1 MKQLITI
8 LLAFLSLT
16 ASGQENHGIAK
27 YALIEDYSN
36 LGESMLDTI
45 QDESIKKII
54 LAMREQ
60 STNYDTIYFN
70 LRFKSNISYFKSE
83 EEVVPDGLNIYEIVA
98 STMGEFYVDVE
109 GGTSIS
115 LHELDGVYFRIED
128 DLFNVKWELTDEK
141 RNINGYDCNKAITS
155 YTEIRKNGIEQTYPV
170 IAWYKDGLLEGHGPK
185 GYGGLPG
192 IIIELEFNPLSS
204 LKLERIDFN
213 EEFSIDKPTKGK
225 KVTKEEYNAY
235 VREN

>member
-1 MKQLITI
+1 MKQLIII
-8 LLAFLSLT
+8 LLAFLSNT
-16 ASGQENHGIAK
+16 ASGQEKQGIAK

-155 YTEIRKNGIEQTYPV
+155 YTETREDGTERTYPIV
-170 IAWYKDGLLEGHGPK
+170 AWYKDGFLEGHGPK

-192 IIIELEFNPLSS
+192 LIVELEFNPVTSF
-204 LKLERIDFN
+204 KLVSIDL
-213 EEFSIDKPTKGK
+213 EEEVSIDKPTKGK
-225 KVTKEEYNAY
+225 KVTIDEYNAY